1 MEVVVMF
8 WIILLM
14 NHKES
19 IGVKCWVRF
28 LLKFYNFN
36 DWHLLMPVSIKM
48 LTEEKLFLCDF

>member
-1 MEVVVMF
+1 MF